1 MANVKNNAASKE
13 TQRRLFQAA
22 GELFAERGFHSTTL
36 KEITERAGASVASV
50 NYHFRDKAELYALL
64 LHRIAGE
71 IAMTLPDDEPTAGDP
86 VQRLGQYLRQ
96 LFMAAMERDRPGW
109 ERLLITREFVQPS
122 PALQP
127 MIDRVVQP
135 IGETISRLVAEAI
148 SRAPD
153 SAEVGMLTASI
164 TAQLCYYMTYPLDR
178 LHPQLSP
185 LPDIDALADHIAG
198 FSMAGVRAAAEKFRR
213 PARHA
218 APRRQ
223 KTQSAGSR

>member
-1 MANVKNNAASKE
+1 MANVKNNAASQE
-13 TQRRLFQAA
+13 TQRRLLQAA
-22 GELFAERGFHSTTL
+22 GELFADRGFHSTTL
-36 KEITERAGASVASV
+36 KDITERAGASVAAV

-71 IAMTLPDDEPTAGDP
+71 IALTLPADEPMAGDP
-86 VQRLGQYLRQ
+86 VQRLGRYLHQ
-96 LFMAAMERDRPGW
+96 LVVAAMERDRPDW

-127 MIDRVVQP
+127 MIDKVVQP
-135 IGETISRLVAEAI
+135 IGETISRLVAEAV
-148 SRAPD
+148 SRPPG
-153 SAEVGMLTASI
+153 SVEVGMLTASV

-185 LPDIDALADHIAG
+185 LPDIDVLAGHIAE

-213 PARHA
+213 PGR
-218 APRRQ
+218 PR
-223 KTQSAGSR
+223 ASRKRLTGQNA